1 MYYNKHLLSNNNKL
15 KSITFSNYNLYIC
28 IFAVLEE
35 YMSESLKGKRW
46 QRSTRVVK
54 IKQYFISQKGNK

>member
-35 YMSESLKGKRW
+35 YMSESLKGKR
-46 QRSTRVVK
+46 
-54 IKQYFISQKGNK
+54 